1 MKVAIY
7 GAGAIG
13 AHLGGMLARTDV
25 DVSLIARGPHLAA
38 MQSNGLTLRFQDGEA
53 FNVRPN
59 AVADPAELGPQD
71 YVIVTLKAHQ
81 SPGVVDLMQ
90 PLLGPETAVVT
101 AMNGVPWWYFHGLGG
116 DHNGRTLE
124 SVDPGR
130 AQWDGLGPERAIGMV
145 VHPATEIVEPGVM
158 LHMEGDAYPL
168 GEPSGEKT
176 ERVQAL
182 SDALVAAGLRAPI
195 RTKIRD
201 DIWMKL
207 WGNLCLNPVS
217 ALTGSTL
224 AGLGRDDD
232 VRALLFDLAAEGRA
246 VGEAVGARFR
256 VTAERRLAAA
266 FDVGEH
272 KTSMLQDLERGR
284 PMELDALVTA
294 VTELGDI
301 VGVDTPLLD
310 AVAALAKLRA
320 RNAGLYPA

>member
-38 MQSNGLTLRFQDGEA
+38 MQANGLLLRFQDGEEFRVHPTA
-53 FNVRPN
+53 TD
-59 AVADPAELGPQD
+59 DPATLGPQD

-81 SPGVVDLMQ
+81 SPGVVPLMQ
-90 PLLGPETAVVT
+90 PLLGPDTAVVT

-116 DHNGRTLE
+116 DHDGRTLE

-130 AQWDGLGPERAIGMV
+130 AQWDGLGAERAIGMV

-158 LHMEGDAYPL
+158 LHMEGDAYPI
-168 GEPSGEKT
+168 GEPSGEKS
-176 ERVQAL
+176 ERIVRL
-182 SDALVAAGLRAPI
+182 SDALTAACLRAPI
-195 RTKIRD
+195 RSKIRD

-224 AGLGRDDD
+224 AGLGRDEP
-232 VRALLFDLAAEGRA
+232 VRALLFGLAAEGRA
-246 VGEAVGARFR
+246 VGEALGARFR

-284 PMELDALVTA
+284 PLEIDALVTS
-294 VTELGDI
+294 VTELGAA
-301 VGVDTPLLD
+301 VGVATPLLD
-310 AVAALAKLRA
+310 AVAALIKLRA
-320 RNAGLYPA
+320 ANAGLYPP